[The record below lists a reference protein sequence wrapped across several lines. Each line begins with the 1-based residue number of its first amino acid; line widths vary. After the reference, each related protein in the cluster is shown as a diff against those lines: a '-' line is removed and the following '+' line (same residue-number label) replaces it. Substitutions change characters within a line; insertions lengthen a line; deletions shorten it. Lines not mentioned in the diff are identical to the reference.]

1 MASAELEQQILTI
14 FNNFD
19 KDKSGTIELSEL
31 KMVAKELGE
40 EIPEDELQIIMG
52 KLDING
58 DGKISFEE
66 FKFWWME
73 GRKGKL
79 GDLVYL
85 KAKALKMTKKFL

>member
-40 EIPEDELQIIMG
+40 EIPEDELQTIMG

-85 KAKALKMTKKFL
+85 KAKALKMTNKFL

>member
-40 EIPEDELQIIMG
+40 EIPEDELQTIMG

>member
-14 FNNFD
+14 FTNFD

-40 EIPEDELQIIMG
+40 EIPEDELQTIMG